1 MNGADMK
8 IRHET
13 RGSRV
18 KWEKI
23 IAENTPGASRS
34 HDARKLEYSREPA
47 FFLHMTDE
55 WDLEEFPAVWT
66 IGNAEILKCELLALF
81 CSRKSPGA
89 VLRKSH
95 DFATELRRIG
105 TPIIGGFQT
114 PVEKMC
120 LEIFLK
126 GEQPIVVC
134 PARGIQNMRV
144 EREWAVPI
152 EDGRLLL
159 VSPFPARQ
167 RRPTKSTAD
176 MRNKFVAAAS
186 DRLFILHA
194 AANSRTL
201 AFADELLAHG
211 REVLTFNIK
220 ENENLKRLGATVW
233 HAK

>member
-1 MNGADMK
+1 MNGTDVG
-8 IRHET
+8 IRRGN
-13 RGSRV
+13 RGSSMRWKNV
-18 KWEKI
+18 VAEK
-23 IAENTPGASRS
+23 ASGASQS
-34 HDARKLEYSREPA
+34 HDVRKLEYSREPA

-55 WDLEEFPAVWT
+55 WDLEKFPAVWT
-66 IGNAEILKCELLALF
+66 IGNAELLKCELLALF

-95 DFATELRRIG
+95 DFAIELRRTG

-126 GEQPIVVC
+126 GEQPVVVC

-144 EREWAVPI
+144 EREWAMPI

-167 RRPTKSTAD
+167 RRPTKNTAE

-201 AFADELLAHG
+201 AFVDELLAQG
-211 REVLTFNIK
+211 REVLTFDIK
-220 ENENLKRLGATVW
+220 ENENLKRLGATAW